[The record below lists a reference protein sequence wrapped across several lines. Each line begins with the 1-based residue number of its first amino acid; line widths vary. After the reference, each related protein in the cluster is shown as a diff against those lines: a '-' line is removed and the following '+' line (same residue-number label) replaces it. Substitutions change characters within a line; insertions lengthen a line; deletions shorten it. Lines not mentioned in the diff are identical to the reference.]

1 MHLNSVQ
8 EQIKFLVDR
17 TCCCLLT
24 PLRPG
29 LRLFPVRDTAHH
41 AGETSPLTFSLAY
54 AAPEV
59 IAAFRNGER
68 TLVAD
73 PAADMWALGIIA
85 YEILTKERVFLPAN
99 GSEDIIQRLLGEKPL
114 LWEGDSPALQ
124 EQLRQ
129 LRGLRRPILQ
139 CLDRDPA
146 RRPTSAEI
154 VDSWNRLFDMTKTVG
169 GD

>member
-1 MHLNSVQ
+1 VTRR
-8 EQIKFLVDR
+8 V
-17 TCCCLLT
+17 
-24 PLRPG
+24 
-29 LRLFPVRDTAHH
+29 HH